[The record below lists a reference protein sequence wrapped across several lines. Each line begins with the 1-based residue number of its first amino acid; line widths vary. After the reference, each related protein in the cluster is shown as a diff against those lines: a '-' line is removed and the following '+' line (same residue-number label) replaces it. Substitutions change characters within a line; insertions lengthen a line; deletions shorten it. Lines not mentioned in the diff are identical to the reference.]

1 MKRGF
6 GLDDD
11 DDDATFRN
19 NIGLMDDG
27 ALPDFEEEL
36 FANYCVHYVR
46 YILLSFGQGFG
57 DIELKF
63 PRHFLKI
70 HNEAKKVRNRVEPSC
85 IALKCLLTEMW
96 WWVARK
102 KPASSRILMIM
113 VVPQRKLSLESINLL
128 TPPPPSWPLVQEDFA
143 DSDTHYS

>member
-11 DDDATFRN
+11 DDDATSSTCN

-57 DIELKF
+57 DIEF
-63 PRHFLKI
+63 ECPRRFLKI
-70 HNEAKKVRNRVEPSC
+70 QQDAKKFVDRVSC
-85 IALKCLLTEMW
+85 INLHCLMPLY
-96 WWVARK
+96 RN
-102 KPASSRILMIM
+102 
-113 VVPQRKLSLESINLL
+113 VVVGVSEETRL
-128 TPPPPSWPLVQEDFA
+128 
-143 DSDTHYS
+143 